1 MPKTIA
7 IALSGGIDSLVSAA
21 LLKDQGH
28 RLIGIHFLTGYES
41 ALPHRLPASSS
52 KEALND
58 RIRLAQE
65 QLNPLA
71 DQLDIPLYIIDLRT
85 EFKSRVV
92 DYFIRTYQNGQT
104 PNPCLQC
111 NPSIKFNL
119 LLNRANR
126 YGADCIATGHYAQ
139 IRTGSDGRMHLARGV
154 DPVKDQSY
162 FLARLTQEQL
172 KSAVLPLGRYTKNQ
186 TRQMAKEMGLQ
197 PATHQESQDICFI
210 KNGTYGDFLAAQ
222 PGFSAKP
229 GPIVDLEGN
238 ELGRHHGL
246 HLFTIGQR
254 RGINCP
260 AAAPYYVIR
269 IEPAQNRLV
278 VGRKK
283 DLPIRSFVVN
293 RINWIALPPLESIDI
308 SVRVRYRHQAV
319 SATLLPLEA
328 NRAEIVF
335 KIPQP
340 AVTPGQG
347 AVFYDHD
354 EILGGG
360 WIQ

>member
-7 IALSGGIDSLVSAA
+7 IALSGGIDSLVCAA
-21 LLKDQGH
+21 LLKNQGH

-41 ALPHRLPASSS
+41 ALPHPPPSLSS
-52 KEALND
+52 KEALNHLT
-58 RIRLAQE
+58 RLAQFR
-65 QLNPLA
+65 LTPMV
-71 DQLDIPLYIIDLRT
+71 DQLGIPLYIIDLRT

-111 NPSIKFNL
+111 NPSIKFSL
-119 LLNRANR
+119 VLNKAKR
-126 YGADCIATGHYAQ
+126 YGAACIATVHYAR
-139 IRTGSDGRMHLARGV
+139 IRSGSDGRMHLIRGV
-154 DPVKDQSY
+154 DSGKDQSY

-172 KSAVLPLGRYTKNQ
+172 KSALLPMGRYTKDQ
-186 TRQMAKEMGLQ
+186 TRQMAKKMGLR
-197 PATHQESQDICFI
+197 PAFNQESQDICFI
-210 KNGTYGDFLAAQ
+210 KNGTYAEFLAAQ
-222 PGFSAKP
+222 SGFSAKP
-229 GPIVDLEGN
+229 GPIVDLDGN
-238 ELGRHHGL
+238 ELGRHCGL

-260 AAAPYYVIR
+260 AAEPYYVIR
-269 IEPAQNRLV
+269 MEPALNRIV
-278 VGRKK
+278 VGCKN
-283 DLPIRSFVVN
+283 DLPTRSFVAKQ
-293 RINWIALPPLESIDI
+293 INWIAPSPLEPVDI

-319 SATLLPLEA
+319 PATLVPLDVD
-328 NRAEIVF
+328 RAEIVF
-335 KIPQP
+335 KIPHP

-354 EILGGG
+354 EVLGGG